1 MVGDRGG
8 PLGLAAW
15 PNTRTSS
22 STTSSSSNSNSRAL
36 AEEVTKIYSYN
47 FVCTSFI
54 TNLV

>member
-54 TNLV
+54 TNFV